1 MLSTCVPSLT
11 LYFGNVCLPEQF
23 SLIVPDVKPASLCF
37 GLFHLAKVNEYM
49 YISGFFAVQSSV
61 IIFEN
66 TQGSG

>member
-37 GLFHLAKVNEYM
+37 GLFHLAKVNEYI
-49 YISGFFAVQSSV
+49 YRVFIAVQISV